1 MSELTNAQRSTLHIA
16 PIRRYTP
23 IIHPEAYDRSSLKQH
38 IERLCDPSTPVTDE
52 SLVSL
57 VLKCFYGFVHE
68 GMLDTPIP
76 LRDVTELFNLFSRHR
91 SLNEPGDD
99 IGLMNTLRRYSY
111 ALRMLADVP
120 KSAHILRSII
130 GKKLSSE
137 EHDGEFVGLDI
148 GSGTGVLMIGQ
159 YIQARRNGFRRIESW
174 GIENDLFLGERTFSF
189 CRDLRV
195 GIIVPV
201 DAKRPEAYSVVA
213 GKKPVSV
220 ANETISAMS
229 SDLGTE
235 DFMSINKMLF
245 RVLRGNLKD
254 AHFFPEGLIVYAR
267 EQNVSVLLSKSN
279 AFLGP
284 KEYRSMHLYPQG
296 LIIEEQIVPLHSIG
310 EEFQKFFPEQS
321 RWMLHRRW

>member
-1 MSELTNAQRSTLHIA
+1 MSELNSVQRSA
-16 PIRRYTP
+16 PPAVPKQRGAQ
-23 IIHPEAYDRSSLKQH
+23 IIHPEAYDQAALKQH
-38 IERLCDPSTPVTDE
+38 IEQLCDPSTPVTDE

-57 VLKCFYGFVHE
+57 VLKCFYAFVHD
-68 GMLDTPIP
+68 GMLDAPIA
-76 LRDVTELFNLFSRHR
+76 LKDITELFRLFSRHR
-91 SLNEPGDD
+91 SLNEPEDD
-99 IGLMNTLRRYSY
+99 IELMNILRRYSY

-130 GKKLSSE
+130 CKKLCSE
-137 EHDGEFVGLDI
+137 EYDHNFVGLDI
-148 GSGTGVLMIGQ
+148 GAGTGILMIGQ

-174 GIENDLFLGERTFSF
+174 GIENDHILGERTFSF

-195 GIIVPV
+195 GIIAPV
-201 DAKRPEAYSVVA
+201 DAKRPEAYSVVL

-229 SDLGTE
+229 MDLGAE
-235 DFMSINKMLF
+235 DFMDINKMLF
-245 RVLRGNLKD
+245 RVLRGNLINT
-254 AHFFPEGLIVYAR
+254 HFFPEGLIVYAR

-284 KEYRSMHLYPQG
+284 KEYRGMHLYPQG
-296 LIIEEQIVPLHSIG
+296 LILEEQIIPLHSIG
-310 EEFQKFFPEQS
+310 EEFIKFFPEKS